1 MVDKKGLKAPGHLR
15 KDTARWWSEV
25 VREWSLEEHHQRL
38 LTLASEA
45 WDRATQARETLK
57 KAGAYYKDRFGQ
69 PKEHPALGVE
79 RDSRIAFARLIREL
93 DLDTSPVP
101 ETARARGYRR

>member
-1 MVDKKGLKAPGHLR
+1 MAVKKQIKAPLHLR

-25 VREWSLEEHHQRL
+25 VREWSLEEHHRRL

-45 WDRATQARETLK
+45 WDRATEARETLK

-93 DLDTSPVP
+93 DLDTSPAP
-101 ETARARGYRR
+101 DSGRTRGYRR